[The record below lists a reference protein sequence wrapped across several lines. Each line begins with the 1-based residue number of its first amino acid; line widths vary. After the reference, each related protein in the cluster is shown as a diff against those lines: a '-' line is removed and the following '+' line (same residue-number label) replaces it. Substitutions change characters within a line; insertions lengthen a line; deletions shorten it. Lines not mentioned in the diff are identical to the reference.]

1 MVEVK
6 DLNERKTGQEPVREQ
21 EEAGWFHICSQG
33 LEGVDLFPDEKAFIT
48 GVNKFAAAFKLF
60 GEDIEV
66 AILVLVS
73 THFHSLA
80 WGAENRCGQV
90 CGKIQENNQYVL
102 FPPLRHFESDEQG
115 AGQGREGGL

>member
-48 GVNKFAAAFKLF
+48 GVNKFAAAFKLL
-60 GEDIEV
+60 DRK
-66 AILVLVS
+66 S
-73 THFHSLA
+73 T
-80 WGAENRCGQV
+80 V
-90 CGKIQENNQYVL
+90 
-102 FPPLRHFESDEQG
+102 
-115 AGQGREGGL
+115 

>member
-6 DLNERKTGQEPVREQ
+6 DLNERKTWQEPVREQ

-80 WGAENRCGQV
+80 WGGEPMWSGVRKDSRKQSV
-90 CGKIQENNQYVL
+90 CTI
-102 FPPLRHFESDEQG
+102 PTASALRK
-115 AGQGREGGL
+115 